1 MVKYEIIATGSQ
13 GNAVIIEN
21 KILIDCGVPFKSL
34 TKQYKNLK
42 LVLLTHI
49 HS

>member
-1 MVKYEIIATGSQ
+1 MDYEIISTGSD
-13 GNAVIIEN
+13 GNAVIIN
-21 KILIDCGVPFKSL
+21 GKVLIDCGVSFSALKP
-34 TKQYKNLK
+34 YYRNLK

>member
-1 MVKYEIIATGSQ
+1 MTYEVVATGST
-13 GNAVIIEN
+13 GNAVILN
-21 KILIDCGVPFKSL
+21 DQILIDIGVPFK
-34 TKQYKNLK
+34 KIEPYMKNLK